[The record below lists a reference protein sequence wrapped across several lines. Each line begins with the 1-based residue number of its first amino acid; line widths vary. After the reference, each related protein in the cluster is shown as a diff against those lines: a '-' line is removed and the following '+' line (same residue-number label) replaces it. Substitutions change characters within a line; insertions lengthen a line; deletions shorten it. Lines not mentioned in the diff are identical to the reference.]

1 MSWIGRTASPNGLRV
16 FEAAAR
22 HLSFTAAAR
31 ELRSTQS
38 AVSQQVRSLE
48 EQLGLLLF
56 ERIYRGVRLTE
67 AGQALFVSVQE
78 GFATIDRTIDRLQHR
93 HRHPHVNI
101 LTDFSFAAYWL
112 MPRLPRF
119 RERHSHIDVRI
130 VTNQGVLDWR
140 TQEIDVAIVFCDE
153 RTLAGGVPQL
163 FREEVL
169 PVCSPGFLR
178 QHGPIAS
185 PQRLAELPLL
195 TLTAEQGQ
203 SWLDWPRYFA
213 QLAGIDYLESSELT
227 FNNYTLLI
235 QAAIAGQGIGMGWRG
250 LIDDLLDAGMLVGL
264 PDLQLGS
271 SRGYGLIDAHPEA
284 SGEAKRALQE
294 WVLTCAAQPRD
305 ECEGEA
311 GRTRAK

>member
-1 MSWIGRTASPNGLRV
+1 MSWIARAASPNGLRV

-38 AVSQQVRSLE
+38 AVSQQIRALE
-48 EQLGLLLF
+48 EQLGLTLF

-67 AGQALFVSVQE
+67 AGQALFVGVQE

-112 MPRLPRF
+112 MPRLPSF
-119 RERHSHIDVRI
+119 RELHPHIDVRI

-140 TQEIDVAIVFCDE
+140 TQEVDIAILFCDE
-153 RTLAGGVPQL
+153 RSLAGGMPQL

-169 PVCSPGFLR
+169 PVCSPGFLQ
-178 QHGPIAS
+178 QHGPIENLETLIKA
-185 PQRLAELPLL
+185 PLL

-203 SWLDWPRYFA
+203 SWLDWPSYFA
-213 QLAGIDYLESSELT
+213 QLAGIDYLEASELT

-235 QAAIAGQGIGMGWRG
+235 QAAIAGQGVGMGWHG
-250 LIDDLLDAGMLVGL
+250 LIDDLLDSGMLVGL
-264 PDLQLGS
+264 SDLRLGTP
-271 SRGYGLIDAHPEA
+271 RGYGLIDARPD
-284 SGEAKRALQE
+284 SPGEAKRAFQE
-294 WVLTCAAQPRD
+294 WVLACTAAAM
-305 ECEGEA
+305 GEKA
-311 GRTRAK
+311 DRQKA